1 MQESVNKLI
10 SSLAI
15 VTYFNMGYFANLTVT
30 FCAQNLKQFCKKK
43 SLNMF
48 FLNFIPAVLDG
59 ICPYNIWL
67 GSVLGGWSDSLVY

>member
-1 MQESVNKLI
+1 
-10 SSLAI
+10 
-15 VTYFNMGYFANLTVT
+15 
-30 FCAQNLKQFCKKK
+30 
-43 SLNMF
+43 MF